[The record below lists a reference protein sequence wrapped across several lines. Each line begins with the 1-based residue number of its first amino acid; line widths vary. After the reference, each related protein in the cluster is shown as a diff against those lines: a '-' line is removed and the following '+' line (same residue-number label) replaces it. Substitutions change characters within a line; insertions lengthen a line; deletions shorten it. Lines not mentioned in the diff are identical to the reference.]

1 MCLVF
6 RTVPRLSEMEGFGS
20 SGSKA
25 GLERSL
31 QELSEGVLQSIV
43 QVSSKMESTWDHR
56 TWTVLTSVFP
66 QLVPSRR
73 MHLVGRAASC
83 VPRLRYV
90 LVQVGAPHIR
100 ASRIQSLLCELV
112 ALGMFWKETACT
124 NKGSYRVQGCYPKN
138 DGKSKGTPTLIIS
151 TT

>member
-6 RTVPRLSEMEGFGS
+6 RTAPRLSEMEGFGS

-56 TWTVLTSVFP
+56 TWTVITSVFP

-73 MHLVGRAASC
+73 MHLVGSFLRSQAEICSRSSRCPAYS
-83 VPRLRYV
+83 RLADSI
-90 LVQVGAPHIR
+90 AP
-100 ASRIQSLLCELV
+100 L
-112 ALGMFWKETACT
+112 
-124 NKGSYRVQGCYPKN
+124 
-138 DGKSKGTPTLIIS
+138 
-151 TT
+151 